1 MNVKDKLV
9 IKQQQEIAYSGP
21 LPPATEFAQY
31 EQILNGA
38 AQRILTLAE
47 KEAEHRRI
55 IENKMLKSVEIG
67 QIFAF
72 ILIFLSLAVMAVG
85 IIFNV
90 PLATIP
96 PAIVALSGLA
106 SAFIGKNSQIKESQ
120 IE

>member
-1 MNVKDKLV
+1 LNDKNKV
-9 IKQQQEIAYSGP
+9 ILSGRQKISYSGP

-47 KEAEHRRI
+47 KEAEHRHIAEDKLLNSLER
-55 IENKMLKSVEIG
+55 G
-67 QIFAF
+67 QLFAF
-72 ILIFLSLAVMAVG
+72 ILIVLSLVVMIIG
-85 IIFNV
+85 IVFNV

-106 SAFIGKNSQIKESQ
+106 SAFIGKSPKRTAD
-120 IE
+120 